1 MSLFLLKSII
11 AIFFLGAAL
20 TAAWAM
26 LTLMGKMEKKT
37 SPETLRKI
45 HKGAGFCFGVLL
57 LVLSV
62 ICIIY
67 SGKAGDQISLRAVLH
82 AYLAL
87 FLLVIFAFKVVVV
100 RFFRQFLKIIPSLG
114 MTVLVLA
121 VVIFFSSAGYY
132 FLRSGQADP
141 PPAASSRTA
150 APVSLGSS
158 ENGAQIFQSQC
169 AVCHFSDKED
179 RKSGPGLKGI
189 LKKDKLPASGRPATP
204 ENILRQLR
212 TPFLAMPAFPSLAG
226 QDAADLLAY
235 LKTL

>member
-20 TAAWAM
+20 TAALAM
-26 LTLMGKMEKKT
+26 LTLMGKMERKT
-37 SPETLRKI
+37 GPEKLRKI
-45 HKGAGFCFGVLL
+45 HKGAGYSFVALL
-57 LVLSV
+57 IVLSV

-67 SGKAGDQISLRAVLH
+67 LGKAGDQISLRAVFH
-82 AYLAL
+82 TYLAL
-87 FLLVIFAFKVVVV
+87 FLLAIFALKVIIV

-121 VVIFFSSAGYY
+121 VVLFLSSAGYY
-132 FLRSGQADP
+132 FLRSGRSNP
-141 PPAASSRTA
+141 RPAASSPTDV
-150 APVSLGSS
+150 PVSLGST
-158 ENGAQIFQSQC
+158 ENGAQIFRSQC
-169 AVCHFSDKED
+169 GTCHFADKED

-189 LKKDKLPASGRPATP
+189 LKKDRLPASGRPATP
-204 ENILRQLR
+204 ENILRQLK
-212 TPFLAMPAFPSLAG
+212 TPYLAMPAFPSLAG